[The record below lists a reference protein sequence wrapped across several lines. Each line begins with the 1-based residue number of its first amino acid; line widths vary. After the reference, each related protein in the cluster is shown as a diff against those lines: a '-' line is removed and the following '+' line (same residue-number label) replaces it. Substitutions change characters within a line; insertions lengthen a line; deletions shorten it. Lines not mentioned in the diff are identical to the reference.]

1 VEAAKPHKVSLFN
14 KQRKTMKTLKTVLL
28 TASLAGFLAGNAA
41 LAQNSILNSGFD
53 TGDLTDWTPLN
64 AMSGA
69 TISVIPTGGNPTDY
83 AWLDN
88 TVEGYNLAL
97 SQTTANGSF
106 VGAGITVDYS
116 FDLFGGSQAA
126 GGVDFIHIFDE
137 NSSGGVIS
145 QGPGLLGPYFPST
158 STWTSFSGSFTTV
171 AGSDHLYI
179 EFDATTGANVGSTD
193 QMGVDNV
200 MLETVPEPATLSLAA
215 MGMFGVLAFR
225 RRNV

>member
-1 VEAAKPHKVSLFN
+1 
-14 KQRKTMKTLKTVLL
+14 MKMTLKTVTL
-28 TASLAGFLAGNAA
+28 TAGLAGVLTGSTT
-41 LAQNSILNSGFD
+41 LAQNSILNPGFD

-64 AMSGA
+64 ATTGA
-69 TISVIPTGGNPTDY
+69 TISVLPTGGNPTDY

-88 TVEGYNLAL
+88 TVEAYNLAL

-116 FDLFGGSQAA
+116 FDLLGGNQAA

-145 QGPGLLGPYFPST
+145 QGPGLLGPYFPSA
-158 STWTSFSGSFTTV
+158 SSWTTYTGSFTTV

-179 EFDATTGANVGSTD
+179 EFDATTGANAGSTD
-193 QMGVDNV
+193 DIGIDNV
-200 MLETVPEPATLSLAA
+200 VLAAAPEPATLSLAA
-215 MGMFGVLAFR
+215 MGMLGMCAFR
-225 RRNV
+225 RSRNV